1 MGNSPKGEYMSKKI
15 NITKIIGIGMLSLF
29 LLGCSEE
36 KFLLTE
42 ATEGMETVMENPSG
56 ESEKIQENALKDK
69 NNINYE
75 NVEVENAIDHQ
86 VLVEPVNIAV
96 HVCGAIKQPGVYFLE
111 EGARIVDAISE
122 AGGFLEEADQ
132 EYVNQ
137 ALLLQD
143 GMKIDIP
150 TKEEV
155 KNGYVGNEDN
165 GISSV
170 ISVQGAETKE
180 NGKIN
185 LNTADEALLC
195 TLPGIGESR
204 AKSILAYRD
213 THGPF
218 EKIEDIMKVS
228 GIKEAAFEKIKDKI
242 IVSK

>member
-1 MGNSPKGEYMSKKI
+1 MGNSPKGEYMLKKV
-15 NITKIIGIGMLSLF
+15 NIVKIIGIGMLSLF

-56 ESEKIQENALKDK
+56 ESEKNQEQALEKED
-69 NNINYE
+69 NISYE
-75 NVEVENAIDHQ
+75 NLEAENSMNHQ
-86 VLVEPVNIAV
+86 VSVEPVMIAV

-122 AGGFLEEADQ
+122 AGGFSEEADQ

-137 ALLLQD
+137 ALVLQD

-155 KNGYVGNEDN
+155 NNGYVGNEGN

-185 LNTADEALLC
+185 LNTADEALLEIYKRN
-195 TLPGIGESR
+195 L
-204 AKSILAYRD
+204 LL
-213 THGPF
+213 
-218 EKIEDIMKVS
+218 
-228 GIKEAAFEKIKDKI
+228 
-242 IVSK
+242 

>member
-1 MGNSPKGEYMSKKI
+1 MSKQI
-15 NITKIIGIGMLSLF
+15 NITKIMGIGMLSLF

-56 ESEKIQENALKDK
+56 ESEKNQEQALEKED
-69 NNINYE
+69 NISYE
-75 NVEVENAIDHQ
+75 NLEAENSMNHQ
-86 VLVEPVNIAV
+86 VAVEPVMIAV

-111 EGARIVDAISE
+111 EGARIVDAISQ
-122 AGGFLEEADQ
+122 AGGFSEEADQ

-137 ALLLQD
+137 ALVLQD

-155 KNGYVGNEDN
+155 NNGYVGNEGN

-185 LNTADEALLC
+185 LNTADEALLR

>member
-1 MGNSPKGEYMSKKI
+1 MGNSPKGEYMSKQI
-15 NITKIIGIGMLSLF
+15 NITKIMGIGMLSLF

-56 ESEKIQENALKDK
+56 ESEKNQEQALEKED
-69 NNINYE
+69 NISYE
-75 NVEVENAIDHQ
+75 NLEAENSMNHQ
-86 VLVEPVNIAV
+86 VAVEPVMIAV

-111 EGARIVDAISE
+111 EGARIVDAISQ
-122 AGGFLEEADQ
+122 AGGFSEEADQ

-137 ALLLQD
+137 ALVLQD

-155 KNGYVGNEDN
+155 NNGYVGNEGN

-185 LNTADEALLC
+185 LNTADEALLR